1 MKIEDKPQLV
11 IGDVN
16 FCFLNG
22 SSNPT
27 RKYFEENNFL
37 QLVQDP
43 THIEGNIIDQA
54 HVRDVEGKYEYS
66 MELHSKYYSDHNA
79 LALSIR
85 KVIE

>member
-1 MKIEDKPQLV
+1 MV
-11 IGDVN
+11 IGDFN

-22 SSNPT
+22 FSNPT

-37 QLVQDP
+37 QLDQIP
-43 THIEGNIIDQA
+43 THIEGNIIDQT
-54 HVRDVEGKYEYS
+54 HVIDIEGKYEYS
-66 MELHSKYYSDHNA
+66 MELHSKYYSDHKA